1 MKKQL
6 LLLSSA
12 LLCTNCA
19 PFPVQMAPAVNRSP
33 QGQQISQQPAERDYK
48 DVLDQQAPKEKTSF
62 VPDRRDWYHI
72 GSAEGYAYYV
82 DVSREMVKGSYWS
95 APALVI
101 DRDNTKMLGKILLDC
116 STFEYRSQFANFESD
131 WAKVGA
137 GSHLSSVAENV
148 CLSE

>member
-6 LLLSSA
+6 LLVSAA

-19 PFPVQMAPAVNRSP
+19 PYQAQMAPAVSRSP
-33 QGQQISQQPAERDYK
+33 QGQQISQQPAEHDYK
-48 DVLDQQAPKEKTSF
+48 DMLDQQVPKEENSF
-62 VPDRRDWYHI
+62 APDRRDWYHI

-101 DRDNTKMLGKILLDC
+101 ARDNTKTLGKFLLDC
-116 STFEYRSQFANFESD
+116 STLEYKTQLANFESD

-137 GSHLSSVAENV
+137 GSPLSSVAENV
-148 CLSE
+148 CVSQ